1 METPPA
7 PKRRFSK
14 ILLVLVLGVAL
25 LLYPRLLGLPLL
37 LLPGY
42 LLSLAV
48 WPRKGFWERAGLSF
62 GLGLL
67 VSIWIGFLLA
77 RFLTLT
83 FASYTASTLA
93 VSLAFLPFVRKRE
106 EPKLY
111 LSALRRGEL
120 PPRPPRL
127 SLLFALVLGLSVLPL
142 VLCFE

>member
-62 GLGLL
+62 
-67 VSIWIGFLLA
+67 
-77 RFLTLT
+77 
-83 FASYTASTLA
+83 
-93 VSLAFLPFVRKRE
+93 
-106 EPKLY
+106 
-111 LSALRRGEL
+111 
-120 PPRPPRL
+120 
-127 SLLFALVLGLSVLPL
+127 
-142 VLCFE
+142 

>member
-1 METPPA
+1 MGAPNETV
-7 PKRRFSK
+7 PKRRFSSRT
-14 ILLVLVLGVAL
+14 LLVLALVAIL

-77 RFLTLT
+77 RFLT
-83 FASYTASTLA
+83 
-93 VSLAFLPFVRKRE
+93 
-106 EPKLY
+106 
-111 LSALRRGEL
+111 
-120 PPRPPRL
+120 
-127 SLLFALVLGLSVLPL
+127 
-142 VLCFE
+142 